1 MIETVRT
8 LRALGPLS
16 RYSAGMSMQSGA
28 YRDMSVPRPGKNLV
42 LGYVLWF
49 FFGLIGAHRFYLGH
63 IKAGLLFLLGA
74 AVATALSAPDL
85 LITRIL
91 GGVVALV
98 VVVFWIID
106 AIKLPRLIEEAG
118 RAPAA
123 TNE

>member
-1 MIETVRT
+1 
-8 LRALGPLS
+8 
-16 RYSAGMSMQSGA
+16 
-28 YRDMSVPRPGKNLV
+28 MSVPRPGKNLV

-74 AVATALSAPDL
+74 AVATALSALALPVTY
-85 LITRIL
+85 II
-91 GGVVALV
+91 GGAIGLAL
-98 VVVFWIID
+98 VVFWIID